1 MNTRTI
7 LAVALAIVLV
17 LLAVGFI
24 LNPGQAS
31 ESGVNAMSALLGAVT
46 AGLFIKNNDDDN

>member
-1 MNTRTI
+1 MNTRNI

-17 LLAVGFI
+17 LMAVGFI

-31 ESGVNAMSALLGAVT
+31 DAGINAMSALLGAVT
-46 AGLFIKNNDDDN
+46 AGLFIKNNDNDN